1 MSRKERRYESAK
13 FIHNLEPDYQKVYL
27 EIPDDFRE
35 KILTKLSRLYGEDT
49 AKEYM
54 PELERICRVYYAYKT
69 EEMLERTKTLD
80 PKNLFTEED
89 VILITYGDLIREDGA
104 SPLTTLS
111 KFCGIYLKQTIN
123 TLHILPFFP
132 YSSDRGFAIEDFE
145 TVDPELGSWKDIEDL
160 ASRYKLMF
168 DGVINHVSSK
178 SRWFQRFL
186 DGTPHYKDFFI
197 SYDSYDDLTS
207 EERSAI
213 FRPRTTDILTKF
225 HTIDGEKHIWS
236 TFSKD
241 QIDLNYKNPEVL
253 VRVIE
258 ILLLYARKGAVI
270 IRLDAVTFLWAN
282 PGTSCANLE
291 ETHMIVKV
299 FRDILDLVAPH
310 VSIITETNI
319 PHKDNISYFGNGSD
333 EAHMVYNF
341 ALPPLVLHTFY
352 TKDTTRLNE
361 WAESLKPPSETTA
374 YFNFLDSHD
383 GVGLMAVKDLL
394 SHDEIQFI
402 IRRAREHGG
411 YISYKTDKD
420 GQEVPYEINITWFN
434 ALCREDGTPH
444 TDLQVDKFIASRAM
458 ALALQGVPG
467 IYLHSFFG
475 TRNDI
480 DVVSCPISKRE
491 VNRKALDYNILTK
504 AIDDPDTLTS
514 KIIRKLN
521 SIISL
526 RTKQS
531 AFHPNGAQKILK
543 VKPEIFA
550 VLRTSPNED
559 QHILSLINITDDEI
573 QIAIPLREVQVLKQE
588 WYDLISQDKH
598 TFKDENIS
606 LTLKPYD
613 IVWLEPQ

>member
-89 VILITYGDLIREDGA
+89 VILITYGDLIREEGA

-111 KFCGIYLKQTIN
+111 KFCGLYLKQTIN

-420 GQEVPYEINITWFN
+420 GQAVPYEINITWFN

-491 VNRKALDYNILTK
+491 VNRKALDYNTLTK

-550 VLRTSPNED
+550 VLRISPNED

>member
-89 VILITYGDLIREDGA
+89 VILITYGDLIREEGA

-111 KFCGIYLKQTIN
+111 KFCGLYLKQTIN

-225 HTIDGEKHIWS
+225 HTIDGEKHVWS

-258 ILLLYARKGAVI
+258 ILLLYARKGADI
-270 IRLDAVTFLWAN
+270 IRLDAITFLWAS

-319 PHKDNISYFGNGSD
+319 PHEDNISYFGNGSD

-491 VNRKALDYNILTK
+491 VNRKALDYNTLTK